1 MSETAPHYQFRLD
14 FAALGP
20 IPEDPKVRLDYYRA
34 FQRFLN
40 TERDKIRI
48 WHRQGAGGREVVQAH
63 TGLVDES
70 IKHVVMSLHA
80 LPAFSKSDLLGKF
93 ALVAIGGYGRG
104 ELNPYSDIDLLFLY
118 QGKMS
123 KTLDRFIQEIIS
135 VLWGIGLE
143 IGQSCRTL
151 RDCQSLAKGDPT
163 IRTSM
168 IETRFLIGV
177 HDLHRKLGE
186 SIQKTVLG
194 KNARKFLKTNIQK
207 FFTRKESEAGVT
219 SHPEPDI
226 KNGPGGL
233 REYHAAMWTVAVCFN
248 GSSLRELERDDIIGR
263 EELDSLY
270 PSVNFLLRVR
280 NELHY
285 LAGNKSD
292 QVSQGLQKDLAFN
305 LGYNDGK
312 AADNVQ
318 QFMKDYYQHATTI
331 HTITDAVYQRCMEN
345 KPTITKMLTRFQQKK
360 LTHGF
365 AAHKDQLKLL
375 NPDENLLDN
384 NRGALLAVFNLCRD
398 HDLEPDAQLKRQV
411 RLHASLIDPEF
422 IQSPEAT
429 AFLIGILSHPR
440 SSRVLRIMHEV
451 GMLMLFLPE
460 FAETQFQMRYD
471 FYHRFTSDE
480 HALRMVRFLEELESL
495 ETVSRRKL
503 KQMYEETQERIV
515 LKLACLLHSLE
526 GREDTDH
533 NRMAR
538 ILNGVIRRL
547 GLKPRQGGLLH
558 FLIKHK
564 NVMNE
569 MAFHHDIHQS
579 STLNNLAEV
588 ADQPEKLDL
597 LYLFSYVELKA
608 VAPDTWTQWKNLL
621 LTELYHR
628 ARTFLVR
635 PESLD
640 EKPQA
645 TRSEVFALLEKEFSH
660 EEISRHLDSMPDEY
674 FLSVDS
680 KAIAEHIRVIQQMN
694 ADTFVLKHTY
704 NELGGFFELVLC
716 GPTDIQMFK
725 TLVGTLT
732 AKAMNILG
740 AQIFRRTD
748 GVAILTL
755 QVEGTKTI
763 KIHGNSDAVWNEI
776 QNNFQAVLEKSKTL
790 SELLKGRTRIHSG
803 SKAKDAIEPKIQ
815 IQNQSNQM
823 FTNIRIEARDHAGML
838 YKIVNA
844 FASYGIQIHS
854 AKIATQG
861 GRGIDTFTV
870 SLRGEKIQFGKLL
883 DRIKNSI
890 IQNLLV
896 DKLEDLQ

>member
-14 FAALGP
+14 FATLGP

-48 WHRQGAGGREVVQAH
+48 WHRQGAGGREVVEAH
-63 TGLVDES
+63 TGLVDET

-80 LPAFSKSDLLGKF
+80 LPAFGKSDLLSKF
-93 ALVAIGGYGRG
+93 ALMAIGGYGRG

-177 HDLHRKLGE
+177 NDLHQKLGE
-186 SIQKTVLG
+186 SIRKTVLG
-194 KNARKFLKTNIQK
+194 KNARKFLETNIHK
-207 FFTRKESEAGVT
+207 FFTGQEDETEVT

-226 KNGPGGL
+226 KNGRGGL
-233 REYHAAMWTVAVCFN
+233 REYHAAMWTVAVCFD
-248 GSSLRELERDDIIGR
+248 GSSLRELEREDIIGR
-263 EELDSLY
+263 EELDCLY

-285 LAGNKSD
+285 LAGKKSD
-292 QVSQGLQKDLAFN
+292 LLSLDLQKELASN
-305 LGYNDGK
+305 LGYNHDE
-312 AADNVQ
+312 AADNIER
-318 QFMKDYYQHATTI
+318 FMKEYFQHATII
-331 HTITDAVYQRCMEN
+331 HTITDAVYQRCMDN

-360 LTHGF
+360 LAEGF
-365 AAHKDQLKLL
+365 VADKDQLRLL
-375 NPDENLLDN
+375 NPKDNFLEN
-384 NRGALLAVFNLCRD
+384 NRDALLKVFTLCRD
-398 HDLEPDAQLKRQV
+398 HNLEPSPQLKRQIG
-411 RLHASLIDPEF
+411 LHTSLFDSAF
-422 IQSPEAT
+422 TQSPEAT
-429 AFLIGILSHPR
+429 AFMVGILDHPR
-440 SSRVLRIMHEV
+440 SARVLRLMHEV
-451 GMLMLFLPE
+451 GILVLFLPE

-480 HALRMVRFLEELESL
+480 HALRMVRFLEELETL
-495 ETVSRRKL
+495 ETVSRKKL
-503 KQMYEETQERIV
+503 KQVYSKTHERIV

-526 GREDTDH
+526 GRGDMNYE
-533 NRMAR
+533 RMAHV
-538 ILNGVIRRL
+538 LNGVTRRL

-564 NVMNE
+564 NAMNE

-579 STLNNLAEV
+579 ATLHNLAEV
-588 ADQPEKLDL
+588 ADHPDKLDL

-628 ARTFLVR
+628 ARTFLQR
-635 PESLD
+635 PESLE

-645 TRSEVFALLEKEFSH
+645 TRSVVFSLLGEEFSH
-660 EEISRHLDSMPDEY
+660 EEIRRHLDSMPEDY
-674 FLSVDS
+674 FISVD
-680 KAIAEHIRVIQQMN
+680 AQVIAEHIRMIQQMD
-694 ADTFVLKHTY
+694 ADTFVLKHAYKET
-704 NELGGFFELVLC
+704 GGFFELVLC

-748 GVAILTL
+748 GMAILTL
-755 QVEGTKTI
+755 QVEGAKTI
-763 KIHGNSDAVWNEI
+763 EIHGNSDAVWNEI
-776 QNNFQAVLEKSKTL
+776 QNNFQAVLEKTKTL
-790 SELLKGRTRIHSG
+790 QELLKGRTRLHSK
-803 SKAKDAIEPKIQ
+803 SKTVDAIEPKIQ
-815 IQNQSNQM
+815 IQNQANQT
-823 FTNIRIEARDHAGML
+823 FTSIRIEARDHTGML

-844 FASYGIQIHS
+844 FAQFGIQIHS

-861 GRGIDTFTV
+861 GRGIDTFSI
-870 SLRGEKIQFGKLL
+870 SLRGGKIQFDKLL
-883 DRIKNSI
+883 DRIKDQI